1 MACRTVLKSG
11 ESMGRYILRRI
22 LISIP
27 VLIGITLVT
36 FALINLAPGDPVTG
50 MIDPT
55 LGDFSPEMV
64 ARERAKLGLDRP
76 LPVQYALWL
85 GRVVRGD
92 LGYSLINRKPVSE
105 MIGERIW
112 NTLKLTISALL
123 ISILIGIPIGILS
136 AVKQYSV
143 LDYLS
148 TLFSF
153 AAVSVPGFFLSL
165 ALIYIFALKLHWL
178 PTSGM
183 RTLGQEPSL
192 WDQLKHMILPVSVLA
207 VSAMAPLARY
217 ARSSMLEVL
226 GQPYVNTARAK
237 GVREW
242 SAILRHAFPNAL
254 SPVINV
260 VALNL
265 AYLVVGVVIVEVV
278 FVYPG
283 LGQLLVD
290 SVSKRDIPVV
300 QASGLI
306 FAATYIGLN
315 LSADILSIISN
326 PRLRNPK

>member
-1 MACRTVLKSG
+1 
-11 ESMGRYILRRI
+11 MGRYILRRI

-92 LGYSLINRKPVSE
+92 LGYSLINRKPVNE
-105 MIGERIW
+105 LIGGRIW

-123 ISILIGIPIGILS
+123 LSILIGIPIGILS

-143 LDYLS
+143 LDYMS

-165 ALIYIFALKLHWL
+165 ALIYVFALKLHWL

-192 WDQLKHMILPVSVLA
+192 WDQLKHMILPVTVLA

-254 SPVINV
+254 IPLVTVIGLRLPTLF
-260 VALNL
+260 A
-265 AYLVVGVVIVEVV
+265 GSVIVEQIFHWQGMGTLNIWAVMNQD
-278 FVYPG
+278 YT
-283 LGQLLVD
+283 LLM
-290 SVSKRDIPVV
+290 
-300 QASGLI
+300 
-306 FAATYIGLN
+306 GLN
-315 LSADILSIISN
+315 MIAAILVLLANQLADIAYAMVD
-326 PRLRNPK
+326 PRIRYD